1 MPSSWIWMKGITPT
15 IPTQVMDPV
24 GDDDQRPSVLD
35 LIAEHDTNIQELAS
49 LVQEDPLYEPE
60 KHDAIFLLR
69 FLLSHKQN
77 VKRASKAVKAT
88 LVFRKEY
95 RLDERDI
102 RHLVPH
108 KIQDGE
114 YGEMPFAKTDNLQN
128 AWKTRSPE
136 DAIVFTIPD
145 PKRGVVAFLNI
156 GNLKNDSKTAKKLTV
171 DDVASVFILTSE
183 WAHQWLDYVTRTTG
197 RFTKS
202 VRLIDFSNFSIF
214 QNSREATKRDGKIMD
229 MMEDIYPQLL
239 QALFIYNAPNW
250 IHSAW
255 AIFRP
260 IMPKRII
267 AKIDIID
274 PKNNQKEKE
283 KLLAFLSDENMPVT
297 MGGSNTTSPRDWES
311 Q

>member
-1 MPSSWIWMKGITPT
+1 MPSWIWMEGVTPA
-15 IPTQVMDPV
+15 IPTEVMDPV
-24 GDDDQRPSVLD
+24 CKDDQRPSVLD
-35 LIAEHDTNIQELAS
+35 LIVEHTENIHKLKES
-49 LVQEDPLYEPE
+49 VQEDPLYEPE
-60 KHDAIFLLR
+60 KHDEIFLLR

-77 VKRASKAVKAT
+77 VKRAAKAVRAT
-88 LVFRKEY
+88 LVFRKEH
-95 RLDERDI
+95 RLDERDL

-114 YGEMPFAKTDNLQN
+114 YGDTMMSFAKTDNLPH

-145 PKRGVVAFLNI
+145 PNRGVVAFLNI
-156 GNLKNDSKTAKKLTV
+156 GNLKNDSKTTKKLTV

-239 QALFIYNAPNW
+239 QALFIYNAPSW

-274 PKNNQKEKE
+274 PKSNQKEKQ
-283 KLLAFLSDENMPVT
+283 KLLAFLSEENMPVP
-297 MGGSNTTSPRDWES
+297 MGGSNTASPRDW
-311 Q
+311 